1 MKHQHIKAFVQVAD
15 RGSIRAAARE
25 MHISQS
31 ALTRAMREL
40 EEDVGAELLVRSYR
54 GVAFTPAGNALL
66 QRARL
71 ILETIDRARDEVRQ
85 ISGGSGASV
94 KIGITPVLAT
104 TVFPA
109 VYQQFMQALSDA
121 TLTLTEG
128 LLTGIVPDLIEG
140 RLDFGVAIATQNE
153 LPSELSFTPLSDVLS
168 CVAGRSG
175 HPLAEVTQWSE
186 LLEARW
192 VLNLTIGSS
201 SNHLLHWL
209 DEQGWQRPKKI
220 VQCTSPMLMLEMMRR
235 TDLIGYGPARL
246 LEDPLSST
254 GIVPF
259 RITPQPPASTLGIIR
274 VRGVPLTPAAQLL
287 ETLIKRAASILS

>member
-1 MKHQHIKAFVQVAD
+1 MKHQHIKAFVRVAD
-15 RGSIRAAARE
+15 SGSIRAAARE
-25 MHISQS
+25 MNISQS

-54 GVAFTPAGNALL
+54 GVAFTPAGTALL
-66 QRARL
+66 KRARL

-85 ISGGSGASV
+85 ISGGSGASIT
-94 KIGITPVLAT
+94 IGITPVLAT

-109 VYQQFMQALSDA
+109 VYQQFVRALPDA

-140 RLDFGVAIATQNE
+140 RLDFGVAIATQYE
-153 LPSELSFTPLSDVLS
+153 LPRELSFTPLGNVMS
-168 CVAGRSG
+168 CIAGRSG
-175 HPLAEVTQWSE
+175 HPLAEATQWSE

-209 DEQGWQRPKKI
+209 DDQGWPHPKKI

-235 TDLIGYGPARL
+235 TDLVGYGPARL

-259 RITPQPPASTLGIIR
+259 RVAPLPPASTLGIIR

-287 ETLIKRAASILS
+287 ETFIKRVATTQT